1 MSINR
6 KVIAVAGIAALTV
19 SAFAKVGVDTLR
31 RQKSDAAAK
40 RSLRLLS
47 GANLVPQSQAG
58 GPAGGDWQ
66 I

>member
-19 SAFAKVGVDTLR
+19 SAFTKVSVDTLR

-47 GANLVPQSQAG
+47 GANLELQAQDGGQAG
-58 GPAGGDWQ
+58 EDWQ